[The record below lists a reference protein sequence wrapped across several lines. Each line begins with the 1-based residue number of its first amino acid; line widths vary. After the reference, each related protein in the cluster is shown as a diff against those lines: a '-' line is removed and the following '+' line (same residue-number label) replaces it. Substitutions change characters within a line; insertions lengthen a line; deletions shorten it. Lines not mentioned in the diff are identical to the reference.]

1 MLIMPNLH
9 ITSSISLSLESAL
22 VNTLANWLRKATC
35 GVIWDSIFSLN
46 EVAIHLNVFSPIM
59 RKWIVGNMYS
69 GLVITV

>member
-46 EVAIHLNVFSPIM
+46 PPQCV
-59 RKWIVGNMYS
+59 
-69 GLVITV
+69 